1 MCARVLDDEQPR
13 DMPLHGRGDER
24 GSGLCGGLRASGD
37 VGRLAEDFAGRVD
50 HHGPKSRPMRAV
62 SFGRPQCAEHME
74 HQDALRRR
82 RVDSLGK
89 AGSFQTPKRAARPL
103 TAL

>member
-1 MCARVLDDEQPR
+1 MSLFRSFKAGFVAQGGVAVDERPAVATPLAISAMCARVLDDEQPR

-50 HHGPKSRPMRAV
+50 HH
-62 SFGRPQCAEHME
+62 RPQVEA
-74 HQDALRRR
+74 DAGRELRQAPVR
-82 RVDSLGK
+82 
-89 AGSFQTPKRAARPL
+89 
-103 TAL
+103 

>member
-1 MCARVLDDEQPR
+1 MSDQLNRPALGRIEVL
-13 DMPLHGRGDER
+13 ER
-24 GSGLCGGLRASGD
+24 HGLRAIPFTTSE
-37 VGRLAEDFAGRVD
+37 VCEDFDFEIARTCD
-50 HHGPKSRPMRAV
+50 AMRLSSCALA
-62 SFGRPQCAEHME
+62 SEGALELRQCAEHME